1 MKTEKQDWEYRYL
14 DEKRQA
20 IIEAAPS
27 PMREAIDL
35 AAAISALEDLSE
47 HLSRRRQEGSGS
59 MEKLLS

>member
-1 MKTEKQDWEYRYL
+1 
-14 DEKRQA
+14 
-20 IIEAAPS
+20 
-27 PMREAIDL
+27 MREAIDL